1 MASWP
6 ATSRRQSSSSS
17 KSAELS
23 GASAHSHSHHGR
35 AASSPGP
42 YGYGRQLS
50 SYSTRSSQVSSS
62 GSFSA
67 AALRVAGAFTSCFVP
82 RRQVTTEEEEEEKKK
97 SRRSECHVSIDSGS
111 WQEGRA
117 LTIAD
122 VSKATS
128 NFSEKNMIRQGRSS
142 TMYRGKLKD
151 GSQIA
156 VKCAERL
163 ETEDHPCFGLL
174 IVIEQLNGQNLTAEL
189 WRELETLEKIEHRN
203 LARLFG
209 FFERAADS
217 LVVVEYVSNGSLRKH
232 LDESCGNGLELGQ
245 RLNIVIDVAQGITY
259 LHEYKEHPVIHGG
272 IRSSGVLLTDALTA
286 KVAGFGLA
294 GTAASGSGS
303 GSDATP
309 AKGAAGYVD
318 PEYLSTYQLTDKSD
332 VYAFGVLL
340 VELVTGRPPIERSR
354 GGEARL
360 TTKWALQRCRAGE
373 AVVAM
378 DPRMRRSPASVAAVE
393 RMLALAAQCVATA
406 RDDRPSMR
414 RCSELLW
421 AIRRDY
427 HRQEEPRCAAVA
439 EERSDEWVVR

>member
-82 RRQVTTEEEEEEKKK
+82 RRQITTEEEEEEKKK
-97 SRRSECHVSIDSGS
+97 SRRSECHVSIDSAWQISSAAGS

-156 VKCAERL
+156 VKCVRK
-163 ETEDHPCFGLL
+163 
-174 IVIEQLNGQNLTAEL
+174 LNGQNLTAEL

-232 LDESCGNGLELGQ
+232 LDESCGNGLELVQ

-259 LHEYKEHPVIHGG
+259 LHEYKGIMVSCRASGHPRRHPVVGRAADRLADGKGG
-272 IRSSGVLLTDALTA
+272 RLWAGRDSGLGLGLRLGCN
-286 KVAGFGLA
+286 AGEGRRRVR
-294 GTAASGSGS
+294 GPGVPEHV
-303 GSDATP
+303 P
-309 AKGAAGYVD
+309 ADRQERRVR
-318 PEYLSTYQLTDKSD
+318 LR
-332 VYAFGVLL
+332 
-340 VELVTGRPPIERSR
+340 RPPRRARHRPAAHRTQPWRRGPAHHQMGVAEVQSRGSR
-354 GGEARL
+354 GGHGPQDAAEPGVGGRGGEDAG
-360 TTKWALQRCRAGE
+360 AGRA
-373 AVVAM
+373 V
-378 DPRMRRSPASVAAVE
+378 
-393 RMLALAAQCVATA
+393 
-406 RDDRPSMR
+406 
-414 RCSELLW
+414 
-421 AIRRDY
+421 RRDG
-427 HRQEEPRCAAVA
+427 QG
-439 EERSDEWVVR
+439 

>member
-82 RRQVTTEEEEEEKKK
+82 RRQITTEEEEEEKKK
-97 SRRSECHVSIDSGS
+97 SRRSECHVSIDSAWQISSAAGS

-156 VKCAERL
+156 VKCVRK
-163 ETEDHPCFGLL
+163 
-174 IVIEQLNGQNLTAEL
+174 LNGQNLTAEL

-232 LDESCGNGLELGQ
+232 LDESCGNGLELVQ

-272 IRSSGVLLTDALTA
+272 IRSSGVLLTDSLTA

-294 GTAASGSGS
+294 GTPASGSGS

-393 RMLALAAQCVATA
+393 RMLALAEQCVATA

>member
-1 MASWP
+1 
-6 ATSRRQSSSSS
+6 
-17 KSAELS
+17 
-23 GASAHSHSHHGR
+23 
-35 AASSPGP
+35 
-42 YGYGRQLS
+42 
-50 SYSTRSSQVSSS
+50 
-62 GSFSA
+62 
-67 AALRVAGAFTSCFVP
+67 
-82 RRQVTTEEEEEEKKK
+82 
-97 SRRSECHVSIDSGS
+97 
-111 WQEGRA
+111 
-117 LTIAD
+117 
-122 VSKATS
+122 
-128 NFSEKNMIRQGRSS
+128 
-142 TMYRGKLKD
+142 MYRGKLKD

-156 VKCAERL
+156 VKCVRK
-163 ETEDHPCFGLL
+163 
-174 IVIEQLNGQNLTAEL
+174 LNGQNLTAEL

-209 FFERAADS
+209 FFERTADS
-217 LVVVEYVSNGSLRKH
+217 LVVVEYVSNGSLREH
-232 LDESCGNGLELGQ
+232 LDESCGNGLELAQ
-245 RLNIVIDVAQGITY
+245 RLNIAIDVAQGITY

-272 IRSSGVLLTDALTA
+272 IRSSSVLLTDALTA

-294 GTAASGSGS
+294 GTAASGSGSGS

-360 TTKWALQRCRAGE
+360 TTRWVRKETNNPRIAYVSAELRCSQPCRGRAMQALQRCRAGE

-393 RMLALAAQCVATA
+393 RTLALAAQCVATA

-427 HRQEEPRCAAVA
+427 HRQDEPRCAAVA
-439 EERSDEWVVR
+439 EERSDEWFVR

>member
-6 ATSRRQSSSSS
+6 AASRRRSSGGM

-23 GASAHSHSHHGR
+23 GSGAS
-35 AASSPGP
+35 
-42 YGYGRQLS
+42 YGYGRTS
-50 SYSTRSSQVSSS
+50 SSPDACGYGRQFSAYSARSSQVSRS

-67 AALRVAGAFTSCFVP
+67 AAQRVAGAFTGCFVP
-82 RRQVTTEEEEEEKKK
+82 RRQVKAGEEEEEEEKKSK
-97 SRRSECHVSIDSGS
+97 RSMDSGSYHGWNEANLSAAAGS

-128 NFSEKNMIRQGRSS
+128 NFSEKNVIRQGRSS
-142 TMYRGKLKD
+142 TMYRGKLRD

-156 VKCAERL
+156 VKCVTKDTDA
-163 ETEDHPCFGLL
+163 L
-174 IVIEQLNGQNLTAEL
+174 I
-189 WRELETLEKIEHRN
+189 
-203 LARLFG
+203 
-209 FFERAADS
+209 
-217 LVVVEYVSNGSLRKH
+217 LRCGKNPA
-232 LDESCGNGLELGQ
+232 ESCGNGLELAQ
-245 RLNIVIDVAQGITY
+245 RLNIAIDVAQAITY
-259 LHEYKEHPVIHGG
+259 LHEYKERPIIHGG
-272 IRSSGVLLTDALTA
+272 IRSSGVLLTDALAA

-309 AKGAAGYVD
+309 ARSAAGYVD
-318 PEYLSTYQLTDKSD
+318 PEYLITYQLTDKSD

-340 VELVTGRPPIERSR
+340 VELATGRPPVERSR

-360 TTKWALQRCRAGE
+360 TTKWALQKCRAGE

-393 RMLALAAQCVATA
+393 RTLALAAQSVAAA
-406 RDDRPSMR
+406 RDERPSMR

-421 AIRRDY
+421 TIRRDY
-427 HRQEEPRCAAVA
+427 HRQEEPRCGAVA
-439 EERSDEWVVR
+439 AERSDEWVIR

>member
-1 MASWP
+1 M
-6 ATSRRQSSSSS
+6 
-17 KSAELS
+17 
-23 GASAHSHSHHGR
+23 
-35 AASSPGP
+35 
-42 YGYGRQLS
+42 
-50 SYSTRSSQVSSS
+50 
-62 GSFSA
+62 
-67 AALRVAGAFTSCFVP
+67 
-82 RRQVTTEEEEEEKKK
+82 
-97 SRRSECHVSIDSGS
+97 
-111 WQEGRA
+111 
-117 LTIAD
+117 
-122 VSKATS
+122 
-128 NFSEKNMIRQGRSS
+128 
-142 TMYRGKLKD
+142 
-151 GSQIA
+151 
-156 VKCAERL
+156 
-163 ETEDHPCFGLL
+163 
-174 IVIEQLNGQNLTAEL
+174 
-189 WRELETLEKIEHRN
+189 
-203 LARLFG
+203 
-209 FFERAADS
+209 
-217 LVVVEYVSNGSLRKH
+217 
-232 LDESCGNGLELGQ
+232 
-245 RLNIVIDVAQGITY
+245 
-259 LHEYKEHPVIHGG
+259 
-272 IRSSGVLLTDALTA
+272 LLTDALTA
-286 KVAGFGLA
+286 KVAGFALA
-294 GTAASGSGS
+294 GTAASGSGSGS

-360 TTKWALQRCRAGE
+360 TTKWVRKEKKNVYGSAELRCSQPWRGHAMQALQRCKAGE

>member
-6 ATSRRQSSSSS
+6 AASRRQSSSSS
-17 KSAELS
+17 RKSAELS
-23 GASAHSHSHHGR
+23 GPGASYGHGR
-35 AASSPGP
+35 AASSPDA

-50 SYSTRSSQVSSS
+50 SYSTRSSQVSTS

-67 AALRVAGAFTSCFVP
+67 AAQRVAGAFTSCFVP
-82 RRQVTTEEEEEEKKK
+82 RRQVTTEEEEEEKK
-97 SRRSECHVSIDSGS
+97 SRRSECHVSIDSAGS

-156 VKCAERL
+156 VKCVRK
-163 ETEDHPCFGLL
+163 
-174 IVIEQLNGQNLTAEL
+174 LNGQNLTAEL

-209 FFERAADS
+209 FFERTVDS
-217 LVVVEYVSNGSLRKH
+217 LVVVEYVSNGSLREH
-232 LDESCGNGLELGQ
+232 LDESCGNGLELAQ
-245 RLNIVIDVAQGITY
+245 RLNIAIDVAQGITY

-303 GSDATP
+303 GSGSDATP

-332 VYAFGVLL
+332 VYSFGVLL

-427 HRQEEPRCAAVA
+427 HRQDEPRCAAVA

>member
-82 RRQVTTEEEEEEKKK
+82 RRQITTEEEEEEKKK
-97 SRRSECHVSIDSGS
+97 SRRSECHVSIDSAGS

-156 VKCAERL
+156 VKCVRK
-163 ETEDHPCFGLL
+163 
-174 IVIEQLNGQNLTAEL
+174 LNGQNLTAEL

-232 LDESCGNGLELGQ
+232 LDESCGNGLELVQ

-272 IRSSGVLLTDALTA
+272 IRSSGVLLTDSLTA

-294 GTAASGSGS
+294 GTPASGSGS

-393 RMLALAAQCVATA
+393 RMLALAEQCVATA

>member
-6 ATSRRQSSSSS
+6 AASRRQSSSSS
-17 KSAELS
+17 SSRKSAELS
-23 GASAHSHSHHGR
+23 GARAHSHSHHGR
-35 AASSPGP
+35 ATSSPAA

-62 GSFSA
+62 SSGSFSA
-67 AALRVAGAFTSCFVP
+67 RVAGAFTSCFVP
-82 RRQVTTEEEEEEKKK
+82 RRQVTTEEEEEKK
-97 SRRSECHVSIDSGS
+97 SRRSECHVSIDSAGS

-156 VKCAERL
+156 VKC
-163 ETEDHPCFGLL
+163 
-174 IVIEQLNGQNLTAEL
+174 VKKLNGQNLTAEL

-209 FFERAADS
+209 FFERVADCV
-217 LVVVEYVSNGSLRKH
+217 VVVEYVSNGSLREH
-232 LDESCGNGLELGQ
+232 LDESCGNGLELSQ
-245 RLNIVIDVAQGITY
+245 RLNIAIDVAQGITY
-259 LHEYKEHPVIHGG
+259 LHEYKEHPIIHGG

-286 KVAGFGLA
+286 KVAGFALA
-294 GTAASGSGS
+294 GTAASGSGSGS

-360 TTKWALQRCRAGE
+360 TTKWALQRCKAGE

>member
-1 MASWP
+1 M
-6 ATSRRQSSSSS
+6 

-23 GASAHSHSHHGR
+23 GSGASYGYGR
-35 AASSPGP
+35 TPSSPDAC
-42 YGYGRQLS
+42 GYGRQLS
-50 SYSTRSSQVSSS
+50 AYSARSSQVSRS

-67 AALRVAGAFTSCFVP
+67 AAQRVAGAFTGCFVP
-82 RRQVTTEEEEEEKKK
+82 RRQVKAGEEEEEEEKKSK
-97 SRRSECHVSIDSGS
+97 RSMDSGSYHGWNEANLSAAAGS

-128 NFSEKNMIRQGRSS
+128 NFSEKNVIRQGRSS
-142 TMYRGKLKD
+142 TMYRGKLRD

-156 VKCAERL
+156 VKCV
-163 ETEDHPCFGLL
+163 TK
-174 IVIEQLNGQNLTAEL
+174 LNDQSPTAEL
-189 WRELETLEKIEHRN
+189 WRELEKIQHRN

-217 LVVVEYVSNGSLRKH
+217 LVVVEYVGNGSLREH
-232 LDESCGNGLELGQ
+232 LDESCGNGLELAQ
-245 RLNIVIDVAQGITY
+245 RLNIAIDVAQAITY
-259 LHEYKEHPVIHGG
+259 LHEYKERPIIHGG

-309 AKGAAGYVD
+309 ARSAAGYVD

-340 VELVTGRPPIERSR
+340 VELVTGRPPVERSR

-393 RMLALAAQCVATA
+393 RTLALAAQSVAAA
-406 RDDRPSMR
+406 RDERPSMR

-421 AIRRDY
+421 TIRRDY
-427 HRQEEPRCAAVA
+427 HRQEEPRCGAVA
-439 EERSDEWVVR
+439 AERSDEWVIR

>member
-82 RRQVTTEEEEEEKKK
+82 RRQVTTEEEEEEKK
-97 SRRSECHVSIDSGS
+97 SRRSECHVSIDSAGS

-156 VKCAERL
+156 VKCVRK
-163 ETEDHPCFGLL
+163 
-174 IVIEQLNGQNLTAEL
+174 LNGQNLTAEL

-217 LVVVEYVSNGSLRKH
+217 LVVVEYVSNGSLREH
-232 LDESCGNGLELGQ
+232 LDESCGNGLEFVQ

-340 VELVTGRPPIERSR
+340 VELVTGRPPIERSC

-427 HRQEEPRCAAVA
+427 HRQEEPRCATVA